1 MSKKKKKKLKAGLDA
16 LFSDAGGLDAPGEAL
31 GLDFQGPEVAVLSPD
46 GAALPVPA
54 AAPSPPAEA
63 QREPTAR
70 AAAWFGQEEAHLV
83 VFGLAGEHYGVDIG
97 IVSSIIKKQDITV
110 VPRAAEFI
118 EGVTNLRGTVLPVID
133 LRARFGLPGGDETKD
148 TRIVV
153 VELDGVQVGM
163 VVDSVSQV
171 MRIPAAAIEPPSPI
185 VTTVDSAFITG
196 IAKTEGRLVILLDM
210 GRVLSEMERSEL
222 EMMQPA

>member
-31 GLDFQGPEVAVLSPD
+31 GLDFQGPEVDVLSPA
-46 GAALPVPA
+46 G
-54 AAPSPPAEA
+54 APSPPAEA
-63 QREPTAR
+63 QREPTAP
-70 AAAWFGQEEAHLV
+70 AAALFGQEEAHLV
-83 VFGLAGEHYGVDIG
+83 VFGLAGEHYGVPIG
-97 IVSSIIKKQDITV
+97 IVSSIIKRQDITV

-133 LRARFGLPGGDETKD
+133 LRARFGLPAGDQTKD

-153 VELDGVQVGM
+153 IELDAVQVGM

-185 VTTVDSAFITG
+185 VTTVDSAFING